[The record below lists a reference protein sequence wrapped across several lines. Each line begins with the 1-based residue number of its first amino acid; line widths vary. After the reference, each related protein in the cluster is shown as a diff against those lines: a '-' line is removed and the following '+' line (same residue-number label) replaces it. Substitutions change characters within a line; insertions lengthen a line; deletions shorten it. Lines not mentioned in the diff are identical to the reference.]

1 MVKICDLKEEFK
13 SEFKKLGQSN
23 NRQFYSNPHPEE
35 IYRVHRTLD
44 NLGGGYLLKR
54 SGMDS
59 LGGGYLLKRSL
70 SDSTRGS
77 TMDSLGGGY
86 LL

>member
-1 MVKICDLKEEFK
+1 MKKNCALKP
-13 SEFKKLGQSN
+13 GQSSG
-23 NRQFYSNPHPEE
+23 RQSAQFYSNPHPEE

-54 SGMDS
+54 NMDS
-59 LGGGYLLKRSL
+59 LGGGYLLKRNPSE
-70 SDSTRGS
+70 SSRG
-77 TMDSLGGGY
+77 TMMDSLGGGY